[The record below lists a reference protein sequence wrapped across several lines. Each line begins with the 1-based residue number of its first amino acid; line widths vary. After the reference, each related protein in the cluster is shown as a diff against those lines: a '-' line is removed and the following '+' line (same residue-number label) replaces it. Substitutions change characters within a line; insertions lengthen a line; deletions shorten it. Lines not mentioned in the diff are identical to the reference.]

1 MHFSFQMENEW
12 EERSF
17 YATNLGIQSNGTKS
31 TKQDCGSLM
40 PKHHDCNKYFQSASV
55 DAAKSSHSQRTV
67 QPTQLKPNQ
76 SD

>member
-1 MHFSFQMENEW
+1 MENEW

-40 PKHHDCNKYFQSASV
+40 PKHHDCNKYFQWCIISEIELCMSYI
-55 DAAKSSHSQRTV
+55 
-67 QPTQLKPNQ
+67 
-76 SD
+76 